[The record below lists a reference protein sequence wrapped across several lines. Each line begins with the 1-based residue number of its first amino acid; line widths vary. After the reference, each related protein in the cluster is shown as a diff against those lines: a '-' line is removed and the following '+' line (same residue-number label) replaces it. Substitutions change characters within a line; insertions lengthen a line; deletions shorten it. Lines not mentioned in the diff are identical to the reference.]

1 MQMTVPELASHR
13 MRLESMATAEY
24 VSMPE
29 LPASMGEGFVTEP
42 SIPAPPRSA
51 RTPIKQT
58 LSMQSAGVT
67 ESDFSDF
74 EPEPVH
80 VDTSEESSRCPPA
93 SAVCSAHML
102 GDRKRAKA
110 RASLRISSYSAASLE
125 ALSCNTDH
133 GELSSPAGMSHPHGR
148 DLGSIAPCCR
158 LQLQCQHTPRN
169 AA

>member
-1 MQMTVPELASHR
+1 MTVPELASHR
-13 MRLESMATAEY
+13 MRLEAMPTAEY

-29 LPASMGEGFVTEP
+29 LPASMGKGFVTEP
-42 SIPAPPRSA
+42 SIPAPPSSA

-93 SAVCSAHML
+93 HML

-110 RASLRISSYSAASLE
+110 RGSLRISGYSAASLE

-158 LQLQCQHTPRN
+158 LQLQCPHTPQN